1 MSDEKKPDPI
11 EDVRKGLGLLF
22 RAAKNAVSELPT
34 GKVEEAVA
42 TGLREVGRAVESVAS
57 TIEREVF
64 KSGGAKEP
72 AKSSEASAEPAPVA
86 SPDAHDAHD
95 AHDAKDPHD
104 AKDAKPADDDHVR
117 IDES

>member
-22 RAAKNAVSELPT
+22 RAAKNAVAELPT

-64 KSGGAKEP
+64 KGGAQPEKRETKEEH
-72 AKSSEASAEPAPVA
+72 AVEAAAPSAENAPSPAPTTPTA
-86 SPDAHDAHD
+86 PTEPEATTPST
-95 AHDAKDPHD
+95 
-104 AKDAKPADDDHVR
+104 DDHVR
-117 IDES
+117 IDKT